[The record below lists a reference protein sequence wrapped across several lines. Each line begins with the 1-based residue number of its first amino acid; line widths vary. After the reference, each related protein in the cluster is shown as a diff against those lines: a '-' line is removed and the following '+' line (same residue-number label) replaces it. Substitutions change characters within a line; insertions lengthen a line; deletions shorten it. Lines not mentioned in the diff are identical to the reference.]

1 MNILVINWN
10 ERLQRCNKSADRLFS
25 TNSKKNLYDYLLYY
39 IYFFLWI
46 GILIKMRR
54 LTKGICRKLSFH
66 TWNVIHK
73 SFLIFLVDL
82 QQQLYTC
89 LGKVLFI
96 NFFKNTFSLPF
107 LLFLCEKWTNQLV
120 SVYGMLFFA
129 KWQTKF
135 IAIR

>member
-1 MNILVINWN
+1 MNIIVINWN
-10 ERLQRCNKSADRLFS
+10 ERLQRSIFYKQQN
-25 TNSKKNLYDYLLYY
+25 KNLWDYLLYY

-89 LGKVLFI
+89 PGKVFIYKLFQ
-96 NFFKNTFSLPF
+96 KH
-107 LLFLCEKWTNQLV
+107 
-120 SVYGMLFFA
+120 LFFA
-129 KWQTKF
+129 FFALFMRKMNQSTGICIWHVILCKMTNKIQSF
-135 IAIR
+135 IAIK